1 MAEEISSSP
10 TVSESASAWDA
21 LSQGEVEYSSMTLQ
35 AIIEDAPGSG
45 AAHDGVADG
54 ITSALGAWDDVLSRD
69 AQALLQIGSTL
80 GDADRALADS
90 ILGGSLSA
98 ALEER
103 HDRGVPGKPQVM

>member
-10 TVSESASAWDA
+10 TVSESARNA
-21 LSQGEVEYSSMTLQ
+21 LSQGESEYSSITLQ
-35 AIIEDAPGSG
+35 AITEDAPGSG

-98 ALEER
+98 ALGER
-103 HDRGVPGKPQVM
+103 HDRGVLGKPQVM

>member
-10 TVSESASAWDA
+10 TVSEAAQNA
-21 LSQGEVEYSSMTLQ
+21 LSQGESEYSSITLQ
-35 AIIEDAPGSG
+35 AITEDAPGSG

-54 ITSALGAWDDVLSRD
+54 ITSALGNWGDVISRD

-80 GDADRALADS
+80 GEADRALADS

-98 ALEER
+98 ALEQQ
-103 HDRGVPGKPQVM
+103 HDRGVPGKPQMV